1 MRTSLMLMAVGIA
14 VALVAVVFNA
24 PTAADEIV
32 GPTSGTPA
40 LASNG
45 GALSAG
51 AMVLLVK
58 GMHSGNGGGK
68 GNFHM
73 GSGNHRYNRWNNNYW
88 YGYPDTEWDSDTSF
102 PGNQTCVWNGYSYTC
117 YTPDY
122 PY

>member
-1 MRTSLMLMAVGIA
+1 MH
-14 VALVAVVFNA
+14 
-24 PTAADEIV
+24 
-32 GPTSGTPA
+32 
-40 LASNG
+40 G
-45 GALSAG
+45 G
-51 AMVLLVK
+51 
-58 GMHSGNGGGK
+58 NGGK

-88 YGYPDTEWDSDTSF
+88 YGYPDYGWDSDSSY